1 MEVKISRDRAHMR
14 TPGIGR
20 LDTACLVLGGFVA
33 ASARE
38 MGLSFAKALC
48 LGLVDYIA
56 KKQNPLLTG
65 APQQPRER
73 VGADSFDRFRH
84 NAGYDTHY
92 PQTTRT
98 TETFGF

>member
-1 MEVKISRDRAHMR
+1 MEVKISRERAHAR

-20 LDTACLVLGGFVA
+20 LDTACIILGGFVA

-38 MGLSFAKALC
+38 MGLSFGKALC
-48 LGLVDYIA
+48 LGMADYFT

-65 APQQPRER
+65 ATPPK
-73 VGADSFDRFRH
+73 VGTDSFDRFRH

-92 PQTTRT
+92 PQATRT
-98 TETFGF
+98 TESFPGF